1 MDDLER
7 DELLSAYV
15 DGELTAGERAQVE
28 QLLAESVEARQIVAE
43 LRSLRSTFRQLP
55 QHRLEADFPKK
66 VLRQA
71 ERAMLL
77 GPIVAPADHVVA
89 STREAPAAEKSV
101 VAPPVHGDK
110 LPLELSRWRKVAA
123 GLGALAAI
131 AAAVLVMASL
141 TSSRGDREV
150 AQSAARSDLAT
161 NEETGADSAVP
172 GLQSGQSAQL
182 GHVHDSEV
190 QDRMSRMS
198 RSDADAFGGSARD
211 LTEMEGLGE
220 SQSGASPSL
229 SRSNAGGMAGR
240 PSGAAAQ
247 AGRFLKLES
256 WDLHSRDVTLFSD
269 FTAAENMDSDPVS
282 LSFAEGTATPTADQ
296 IVLVK
301 LKRSELDYGVSHLEQ
316 LLASHNI
323 TPSANV
329 FDKIQKDGSAQEEKV
344 RGVESPQPQLDR
356 VESTAAIKPTDK
368 PDAAP
373 GKWNESAYS
382 LGDGSQDDVFYWVE
396 AGPEQIQATLNGLTA
411 GDDQFLSVSVLK
423 PNNLPAQS
431 QDGQSY
437 RFKSQRGGQPAAD
450 LRRLGSVR
458 GMSRE
463 QATEGAGNA
472 LGIERLETAEPQG
485 KARYYVQDD
494 LKDRAAGNK
503 RIFAGGQLKDAVKE
517 EADDRLKLRER
528 LRDSNQTAQQT
539 DEKKT
544 TETPTSGA
552 SGYERTR
559 RKSTAA
565 SDAPNGS
572 MPTER
577 ELGAQPSLAAPA
589 RAAEDTPSPKQ
600 LSATES
606 DNTRGQS
613 LRGAA
618 EEPAAAQSRLAD
630 EAMAGAIER
639 RGSAEARRR
648 PAGQGRV
655 LIVLQVVDD
664 AKEADKGTPSEPA
677 PIAESPSE
685 PAGQAGDK
693 K

>member
-15 DGELTAGERAQVE
+15 DSELTAGERAQVE

-71 ERAMLL
+71 ERAMLIA
-77 GPIVAPADHVVA
+77 PIVAPADHVVA
-89 STREAPAAEKSV
+89 SGREAPAAEKSV

-150 AQSAARSDLAT
+150 AQSAARADLVP
-161 NEETGADSAVP
+161 NEEMGADSAVP

-182 GHVHDSEV
+182 GHFHDSEV
-190 QDRMSRMS
+190 PDRMSGMS
-198 RSDADAFGGSARD
+198 RSDADAFGGSARN

-229 SRSNAGGMAGR
+229 SPSNAGGMAGR

-247 AGRFLKLES
+247 AGRFLKLNS
-256 WDLHSRDVTLFSD
+256 WDLHSPDVTLYSD

-323 TPSANV
+323 TPSA
-329 FDKIQKDGSAQEEKV
+329 FDEIQKDGSAREEKV
-344 RGVESPQPQLDR
+344 RGVESPQPQLDS
-356 VESTAAIKPTDK
+356 VESDAAIKPTDK

-373 GKWNESAYS
+373 EKGNESAYS
-382 LGDGSQDDVFYWVE
+382 LGDGSQDEVFYWVE

-423 PNNLPAQS
+423 PNNLPPQPS

-437 RFKSQRGGQPAAD
+437 RFKPQRGGQAPAD

-463 QATEGAGNA
+463 QVTEGAGNA

-494 LKDRAAGNK
+494 LKNRAAGNK
-503 RIFAGGQLKDAVKE
+503 RSFAGGQLKDAVKE
-517 EADDRLKLRER
+517 EADDRLKLHQR
-528 LRDSNQTAQQT
+528 LRDSNQTAQQA

-544 TETPTSGA
+544 TETPTSEA

-559 RKSTAA
+559 RNSTAA
-565 SDAPNGS
+565 PDAPNGS

-577 ELGAQPSLAAPA
+577 ELGARPSLAAPA

-606 DNTRGQS
+606 DNTQGQS

-630 EAMAGAIER
+630 EAMAGALER
-639 RGSAEARRR
+639 RGKAEARRR
-648 PAGQGRV
+648 PAGNGRV
-655 LIVLQVVDD
+655 LIVLQVVKD
-664 AKEADKGTPSEPA
+664 AKEADNGTPSEPA

-685 PAGQAGDK
+685 PAEQAGDK